1 MVTFFGIFDREFGP
15 RVASDEAPH
24 KTGFFGGTPFFG
36 GACDAAPSRAEQ
48 DADFLTG
55 KSPAPFDDE
64 GIEADRRFVRL
75 CLPPQF

>member
-15 RVASDEAPH
+15 RVASAEAPL
-24 KTGFFGGTPFFG
+24 KTGFFGGTPFLG
-36 GACDAAPSRAEQ
+36 GASETAPSRAEQ

-55 KSPAPFDDE
+55 KSPTPFDDDA
-64 GIEADRRFVRL
+64 IAADRRFVRL

>member
-24 KTGFFGGTPFFG
+24 KAGFFGGVS
-36 GACDAAPSRAEQ
+36 DSAPSRAEQ

-55 KSPAPFDDE
+55 KSPTPFDDD